1 MSIFDDV
8 LQSGQFEE
16 QPFGPHEAYAGI
28 LLASSACDG
37 HIADE
42 EVQGLVTILGRT
54 RLYQHVTP
62 QRFGSMI
69 DRLLGVL
76 KRGGPEQLV
85 QKSVPVVPSELKETV
100 FINACDI
107 VLADGVVENDEKEFI
122 NDLMIKLEI
131 PADRAKQIIQV
142 LVYKN
147 QG

>member
-1 MSIFDDV
+1 MSLFDEVIQDGSF
-8 LQSGQFEE
+8 QE
-16 QPFGPHEAYAGI
+16 QQFGPHESFAGI

-42 EVQGLVTILGRT
+42 EVQGLVTILSRMK
-54 RLYQHVTP
+54 LYQHVAP
-62 QRFGSMI
+62 HKFNSMM

-85 QKSVPVVPSELKETV
+85 EKSVPALPPELTETV

-107 VLADGVVENDEKEFI
+107 VLADGIVEQDEKEFI
-122 NDLMIKLEI
+122 NTLMGKLSIE
-131 PADRAKQIIQV
+131 AQRAKDIVQV
-142 LVYKN
+142 MVFKN

>member
-1 MSIFDDV
+1 
-8 LQSGQFEE
+8 
-16 QPFGPHEAYAGI
+16 
-28 LLASSACDG
+28 
-37 HIADE
+37 
-42 EVQGLVTILGRT
+42 
-54 RLYQHVTP
+54 
-62 QRFGSMI
+62 MI

-85 QKSVPVVPSELKETV
+85 EKSVPVVPSELKETV
-100 FINACDI
+100 FINACDL

-122 NDLMIKLEI
+122 NSLMIKLEI